1 MCGTGRADLDG
12 VADYAQ
18 RLARALLARGVDVVL
33 AAGGSPIDDAVQ
45 LTRRWD
51 VAGVALA
58 ARRLRDELLDV
69 VHVQYAPSAFGWS
82 AAVGLLPSMLGRDR
96 LVTTVHEYG
105 WWDGLPPALRPLGP
119 VVWPLAARAGWDR
132 EAGRLTTAADAL
144 ISTNALHADALR
156 ARLGRTAT
164 VIPIGPNVEPAD
176 GDRATVRAALR
187 RELGTAPDAEVAAF
201 FGFVHPVKGIRD
213 LVDAAALLAARRRGF
228 RLLLVGGFESLALP
242 AVEAHAWRAEVVGR
256 IAAAGLAGVVHLTGH
271 VPEAE
276 ASRLLTAAD
285 VGVLPLTAGT
295 TAKSGA
301 LLCCA
306 VHSLPVVATAAEPPD
321 PALDGV
327 VLPVPRRAPEAL
339 AAAVARVL
347 DSPGLAADLA
357 SAGRAWA
364 APRSWDAIADAH
376 LDVYDRA
383 LGSPGATRSG

>member
-1 MCGTGRADLDG
+1 M
-12 VADYAQ
+12 
-18 RLARALLARGVDVVL
+18 DVVL
-33 AAGGSPIDDAVQ
+33 AAGGSSIDGVRQ
-45 LTRRWD
+45 VTRRWD

-82 AAVGLLPSMLGRDR
+82 AAVGLLPTMLGRDR

-105 WWDGLPPALRPLGP
+105 WWDGLPPTLRPLGR
-119 VVWPLAARAGWDR
+119 VVWPLAALAGWDR
-132 EAGRLTTAADAL
+132 EAGRLTTACDAL
-144 ISTNALHADALR
+144 ISTNALHAETLR

-164 VIPIGPNVEPAD
+164 VIPIGPNVEP
-176 GDRATVRAALR
+176 GHPDRSDERAAVRAAVR
-187 RELGTAPDAEVAAF
+187 RELRTGPDAPLAVF

-213 LVDAAALLAARRRGF
+213 LVDAAALLAARGREF

-242 AVEAHAWRAEVVGR
+242 AVEADAWRAEVVGR
-256 IAAAGLAGVVHLTGH
+256 IMAAGLDGVVHMTGH

-301 LLCCA
+301 LLCYA
-306 VHSLPVVATAAEPPD
+306 VHGLPVVATAADPVD

-327 VLPVPRRAPEAL
+327 VLPVQRRSPEAL

-347 DSPGLAADLA
+347 DSPALAEDLA
-357 SAGRAWA
+357 SAGRVWA

-376 LDVYDRA
+376 LDVYHRA
-383 LGSPGATRSG
+383 LASRGGAGGSA